1 MSKVRGLN
9 RIDELAPGKR
19 KTRITKGSMVKF
31 TEQQRKEA
39 VLSLCTRDTSAEK
52 VAEEHG
58 VSRTILYKWRQQLI
72 GEKSGKIMS
81 KRRKADLP
89 DDKDKLVAELE
100 SLKKQVYNLQ
110 LEIDILNGTAELLKK
125 DAGIDHQRL
134 SNKEKTM
141 LVDALRTM
149 YPLNELLAAVD
160 LAKSSYFYHKNALSQ
175 PDKYSSL
182 RTRIKDIFH
191 KNRCCYG
198 YRRIHASLKNQG
210 ITCSEKIVRR
220 IMEEEH
226 LIVQGKKKR
235 KYSSYQGEITP
246 AVENLIARDFHAEKP
261 NEKWLTDL
269 TEFHIPAGKV
279 YLSPIID
286 CFDGMVI
293 SWTIGTSPDA
303 ELVNTMLD
311 SAIAC
316 LQSGEH
322 PIMHSDRGCH
332 YRWSGWI
339 LRMETARLVRSMSK
353 KGYSPDN
360 AACEGFFGIVKN
372 EMFYSRS
379 WDGVSVEESID
390 ELNSFLHWYND
401 ERIKLSLGAMS
412 PMAYRQSLG
421 LIA

>member
-1 MSKVRGLN
+1 
-9 RIDELAPGKR
+9 
-19 KTRITKGSMVKF
+19 
-31 TEQQRKEA
+31 
-39 VLSLCTRDTSAEK
+39 
-52 VAEEHG
+52 
-58 VSRTILYKWRQQLI
+58 
-72 GEKSGKIMS
+72 
-81 KRRKADLP
+81 
-89 DDKDKLVAELE
+89 
-100 SLKKQVYNLQ
+100 
-110 LEIDILNGTAELLKK
+110 
-125 DAGIDHQRL
+125 
-134 SNKEKTM
+134 M

-322 PIMHSDRGCH
+322 PIVHSDRGCH
-332 YRWSGWI
+332 YRWPGWI

-379 WDGVSVEESID
+379 WDGVSVEEFID

>member
-1 MSKVRGLN
+1 
-9 RIDELAPGKR
+9 
-19 KTRITKGSMVKF
+19 
-31 TEQQRKEA
+31 
-39 VLSLCTRDTSAEK
+39 
-52 VAEEHG
+52 
-58 VSRTILYKWRQQLI
+58 
-72 GEKSGKIMS
+72 
-81 KRRKADLP
+81 
-89 DDKDKLVAELE
+89 
-100 SLKKQVYNLQ
+100 
-110 LEIDILNGTAELLKK
+110 
-125 DAGIDHQRL
+125 
-134 SNKEKTM
+134 
-141 LVDALRTM
+141 
-149 YPLNELLAAVD
+149 
-160 LAKSSYFYHKNALSQ
+160 
-175 PDKYSSL
+175 
-182 RTRIKDIFH
+182 
-191 KNRCCYG
+191 
-198 YRRIHASLKNQG
+198 
-210 ITCSEKIVRR
+210 
-220 IMEEEH
+220 
-226 LIVQGKKKR
+226 
-235 KYSSYQGEITP
+235 
-246 AVENLIARDFHAEKP
+246 
-261 NEKWLTDL
+261 
-269 TEFHIPAGKV
+269 
-279 YLSPIID
+279 
-286 CFDGMVI
+286 MVI

-379 WDGVSVEESID
+379 WDGVSVEEFID